1 MIESSTKENKM
12 DLTPLH
18 SIYPELYGKEYT
30 EIDMDA
36 RFESLI
42 QEHKRQFGEDNPMLF
57 SAAGRTEIAG
67 NHTDHN
73 LGKVIGGTVNLDT
86 IAAVSLRNDNKV
98 IVASEGF
105 PEVVIDISDLEIK
118 KEEENTTHALLRGI
132 AATFKDKGLKIG
144 GWQANTTTRVLK
156 GSGLSS
162 SAAIEVLCAEIFNS
176 LFNDDVLTPIEIAKI
191 GQRAENVYFGKP
203 SGLLDQ
209 ACCAQGGIIGVDFK
223 DKENPVL
230 TPLQVDFNA
239 YGYSMIITDTRGSHA
254 DLTHEYAAI
263 PPEMREVAA
272 FFGKENLREVEFD
285 DFLKNIEKL
294 RITLKNDRAL
304 LRAYH
309 FFTENKRVDMML
321 NELKRGDIES
331 FLCNVE
337 ESGNS
342 SFRFLQNV
350 YPGSTP
356 KEQGLSLAI
365 AISEEILENDGA
377 VRVHGGGFA
386 GTVQAY
392 VPEHLAERYIKQME
406 ELFGE
411 GCCTKIAIRKKPV
424 CRIL

>member
-1 MIESSTKENKM
+1 M
-12 DLTPLH
+12 DLTALH
-18 SIYPELYGKEYT
+18 PIYPELYGNEYS
-30 EIDMDA
+30 ESDMDS
-36 RFESLI
+36 RFQSLI
-42 QEHKRQFGEDNPMLF
+42 DEHKKQFGQDNPMLF
-57 SAAGRTEIAG
+57 SASGRTEIAG

-73 LGKVIGGTVNLDT
+73 LGKVIGGSVNLDT
-86 IAAVSLRNDNKV
+86 IAAVTQRDDNKV
-98 IVASEGF
+98 ILASEGF
-105 PEVVIDISDLEIK
+105 PTVEIDITDLDIK

-132 AATFKDKGLKIG
+132 AASFKEKGLKIG

-176 LFNDDVLTPIEIAKI
+176 LFNNNVLPPIEIAKI
-191 GQRAENVYFGKP
+191 GQRAENIYFGKP

-223 DKENPVL
+223 DKENPELV
-230 TPLQVDFNA
+230 PLQVDFNDF
-239 YGYSMIITDTRGSHA
+239 GYTMIITDTRGSHA
-254 DLTHEYAAI
+254 DLTGEYATI
-263 PPEMREVAA
+263 PPEMRAVAA
-272 FFGKENLREVEFD
+272 YFGKENLREVDFS
-285 DFLKNIEKL
+285 DFLENIQSIREN
-294 RITLKNDRAL
+294 IKNDRAL

-309 FFTENKRVDMML
+309 FFTENIRVDMML
-321 NELKRGDIES
+321 KELKRGDIDS

-350 YPGSTP
+350 YPSSKPTD
-356 KEQGLSLAI
+356 QGLALAI
-365 AISEEILENDGA
+365 AISENILAGDGA

-392 VPEHLAERYIKQME
+392 VPEHLINRYIEGME
-406 ELFGE
+406 SIFGKD
-411 GCCTKIAIRKKPV
+411 CCTKIAIRKRPV

>member
-1 MIESSTKENKM
+1 M
-12 DLTPLH
+12 DLTALH
-18 SIYPELYGKEYT
+18 AIYPDLYGNEYT
-30 EIDMDA
+30 ECDMDN
-36 RFESLI
+36 RFQSLVD
-42 QEHKRQFGEDNPMLF
+42 EHKKQFGVDNPMLF
-57 SAAGRTEIAG
+57 SASGRTEIAG

-73 LGKVIGGTVNLDT
+73 LGKVIGGSVNLDT
-86 IAAVSLRNDNKV
+86 IAAVSLRDDNVV
-98 IVASEGF
+98 ILSSEGF
-105 PEVVIDISDLEIK
+105 PSVVIDISDLQKK

-132 AATFKDKGLKIG
+132 AATFKEKGLKIG

-176 LFNDDVLTPIEIAKI
+176 LFNDDKLSPIEIAKI

-209 ACCAQGGIIGVDFK
+209 ACCAQGGVIGVDFK
-223 DKENPVL
+223 DKDNPEL
-230 TPLQVDFNA
+230 TPLQIDFKE
-239 YGYSMIITDTRGSHA
+239 YGYTMIITDTRGSHA
-254 DLTHEYAAI
+254 DLTGEYATI

-272 FFGKENLREVEFD
+272 FFGKENLREVEYE
-285 DFLKNIEKL
+285 DFLANLSKIREKL
-294 RITLKNDRAL
+294 SNDRAL

-309 FFTENKRVDMML
+309 FFNENIRVDMML
-321 NELKRGDIES
+321 KELKRGDIDS

-350 YPGSTP
+350 YPGSKPTD
-356 KEQGLSLAI
+356 QGLALAI
-365 AISEEILENDGA
+365 ALGEEILSGDGA
-377 VRVHGGGFA
+377 IRVHGGGFA

-392 VPEHLAERYIKQME
+392 VPEHLIDKFISGME
-406 ELFGE
+406 GLFGKD
-411 GCCTKIAIRKKPV
+411 CCTKIAIRKRPV